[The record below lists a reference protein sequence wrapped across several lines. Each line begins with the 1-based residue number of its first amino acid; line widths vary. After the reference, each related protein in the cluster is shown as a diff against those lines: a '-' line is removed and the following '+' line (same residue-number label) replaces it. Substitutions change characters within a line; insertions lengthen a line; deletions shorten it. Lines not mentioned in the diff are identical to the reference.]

1 MKIHC
6 GIEGYMNTSVIRRE
20 ENRPDMIVTQ
30 SESTIFVLDLT
41 VGFETNLDLTTKRK
55 ANKYKKC

>member
-6 GIEGYMNTSVIRRE
+6 GIEGYMNASVITRE

-30 SESTIFVLDLT
+30 SESTI
-41 VGFETNLDLTTKRK
+41 N
-55 ANKYKKC
+55 CS

>member
-6 GIEGYMNTSVIRRE
+6 GIERYMNTAVITRE

>member
-6 GIEGYMNTSVIRRE
+6 GIEGFMNTSVITRE

-30 SESTIFVLDLT
+30 SQRSIVLDLT

-55 ANKYKKC
+55 AHKYKKC

>member
-6 GIEGYMNTSVIRRE
+6 GIEGYMNTSVITRE
-20 ENRPDMIVTQ
+20 ENRPDRIV
-30 SESTIFVLDLT
+30 T

>member
-6 GIEGYMNTSVIRRE
+6 GIEGYMNTVITRE